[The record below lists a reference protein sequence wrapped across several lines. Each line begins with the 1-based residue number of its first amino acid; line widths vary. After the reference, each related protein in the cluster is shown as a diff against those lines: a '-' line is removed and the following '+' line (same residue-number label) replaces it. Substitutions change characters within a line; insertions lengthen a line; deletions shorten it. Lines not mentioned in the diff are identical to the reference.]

1 MQDHI
6 NACEHDAGARLEE
19 QDDEMGAGGLA
30 CLYRIAGWP
39 LRQAALST
47 ALLWEMIWNSK
58 QEADRGTLVVNYAQ
72 VILAMWD
79 LLVFGGP
86 DNDSAWDELHDAG
99 VAHLMFTV
107 LVEAS
112 CLLFPDLC
120 STDCMDIPS
129 EAAEE
134 LHPGHTTPC
143 ASLRDCRTVF
153 HDANPKTVIKLPD
166 RYLPV
171 FRRAQ
176 RLTRP
181 PCFPSRWRL
190 ELDRTSTFPTV
201 ASSGHNVTVIA
212 VDASHCGLEISM
224 IAWDLDAAE
233 MLSFHRDIWDR
244 AERGRANIDAA
255 DFRIPTEG
263 NLWDFDCQFE
273 TPSGTLRTRG
283 DVVSYPILSELP
295 QTQEAPVL
303 IVHCEAPGG
312 SRLTSPPSSVL
323 LTRSVRSIPDMPSI
337 QLEVPLREN
346 QRKKVRTALCNSQV
360 WGSHSLKQLA
370 PDLIEFWF
378 LYYSEYLGIDEI
390 YVYDLDGSFQ
400 SIPLVQELRAS
411 GRVVYDPFF
420 SSIPPLKDIFALA
433 GHKTSTAHL
442 AQTLVQHHCWQHAR
456 QTADWVI
463 SLNHGWDM
471 FLYSPVGSTL
481 QDLLEEL
488 PPDQVT
494 RVLGVRYGE
503 QDSVDS
509 DAQEYAE
516 VTPNVNVFLRFPYH
530 IDPGVRSEKNSTE
543 ELVIIAKPSLIANV
557 ALSAVVVRQEAPLR
571 SNLLEHPLPCP
582 NGQSRE
588 FAGPMMHK
596 ARQLDAEK
604 WRANHY
610 VQALGGRKVLYRS
623 EEQMVELR
631 NFSMF
636 DAAAVQLGRELQDRW
651 RHRLS

>member
-1 MQDHI
+1 M
-6 NACEHDAGARLEE
+6 
-19 QDDEMGAGGLA
+19 
-30 CLYRIAGWP
+30 
-39 LRQAALST
+39 
-47 ALLWEMIWNSK
+47 
-58 QEADRGTLVVNYAQ
+58 
-72 VILAMWD
+72 
-79 LLVFGGP
+79 
-86 DNDSAWDELHDAG
+86 
-99 VAHLMFTV
+99 
-107 LVEAS
+107 
-112 CLLFPDLC
+112 
-120 STDCMDIPS
+120 
-129 EAAEE
+129 
-134 LHPGHTTPC
+134 
-143 ASLRDCRTVF
+143 
-153 HDANPKTVIKLPD
+153 
-166 RYLPV
+166 
-171 FRRAQ
+171 
-176 RLTRP
+176 
-181 PCFPSRWRL
+181 
-190 ELDRTSTFPTV
+190 
-201 ASSGHNVTVIA
+201 
-212 VDASHCGLEISM
+212 
-224 IAWDLDAAE
+224 
-233 MLSFHRDIWDR
+233 
-244 AERGRANIDAA
+244 
-255 DFRIPTEG
+255 
-263 NLWDFDCQFE
+263 
-273 TPSGTLRTRG
+273 
-283 DVVSYPILSELP
+283 
-295 QTQEAPVL
+295 

>member
-1 MQDHI
+1 
-6 NACEHDAGARLEE
+6 
-19 QDDEMGAGGLA
+19 
-30 CLYRIAGWP
+30 
-39 LRQAALST
+39 
-47 ALLWEMIWNSK
+47 
-58 QEADRGTLVVNYAQ
+58 
-72 VILAMWD
+72 
-79 LLVFGGP
+79 
-86 DNDSAWDELHDAG
+86 
-99 VAHLMFTV
+99 
-107 LVEAS
+107 
-112 CLLFPDLC
+112 
-120 STDCMDIPS
+120 
-129 EAAEE
+129 
-134 LHPGHTTPC
+134 
-143 ASLRDCRTVF
+143 
-153 HDANPKTVIKLPD
+153 
-166 RYLPV
+166 
-171 FRRAQ
+171 
-176 RLTRP
+176 
-181 PCFPSRWRL
+181 
-190 ELDRTSTFPTV
+190 
-201 ASSGHNVTVIA
+201 
-212 VDASHCGLEISM
+212 
-224 IAWDLDAAE
+224 